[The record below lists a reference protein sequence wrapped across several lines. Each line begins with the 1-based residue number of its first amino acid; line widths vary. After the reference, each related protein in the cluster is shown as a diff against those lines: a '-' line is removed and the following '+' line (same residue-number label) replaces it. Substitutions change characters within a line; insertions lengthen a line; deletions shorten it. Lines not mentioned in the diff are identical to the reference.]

1 MPRNWRR
8 LDYLSLG
15 VVLNN
20 HVHPYALEHQLQ
32 AILFFFHGV
41 VGRYLAL
48 LIANAISAAGHPAGD
63 SSRSVYGE
71 G

>member
-1 MPRNWRR
+1 
-8 LDYLSLG
+8 
-15 VVLNN
+15 
-20 HVHPYALEHQLQ
+20 
-32 AILFFFHGV
+32 
-41 VGRYLAL
+41 L